1 MKNFTLVAFTSLVMF
16 SCNSKV
22 SEDDI
27 ANINGY
33 WEIESV
39 IMPDGSEKDYTVNP
53 TIDYFE
59 IKGKTGLR
67 KKVMPQFDGTY
78 KVNDGSEKITITQK
92 DDKTYIDYVTTY
104 AKWQE
109 ELITLSDDELVV
121 KNQHG
126 IEYHYKKPEPFT
138 VK

>member
-1 MKNFTLVAFTSLVMF
+1 MKNFALLFFTAFIML
-16 SCNSKV
+16 SCNGKISG
-22 SEDDI
+22 DDI
-27 ANINGY
+27 ANLNGY
-33 WEIESV
+33 WEIERV

-59 IKGKTGLR
+59 IKGKSGFR

-78 KVNDGSEKITITQK
+78 KVNDGSEKISISQK
-92 DDKTYIDYVTTY
+92 EDKTYLDYKTTY
-104 AKWQE
+104 ASWQE
-109 ELITLSDDELVV
+109 ELIELSDDELVL

>member
-1 MKNFTLVAFTSLVMF
+1 MKKIAVLFFASVAII
-16 SCNSKV
+16 SCSNKVDPDDLSK
-22 SEDDI
+22 
-27 ANINGY
+27 INGY

-59 IKGKTGLR
+59 IKGKSGIR
-67 KKVMPQFDGTY
+67 KKVMPQFDGSY
-78 KVNDGSEKITITQK
+78 RVNDLSEKITITSK
-92 DDKTYIDYVTTY
+92 DDKVYMDYATNY

-109 ELITLSDDELVV
+109 ELIDLDDDVLVV

-126 IEYHYKKPEPFT
+126 IEYHYKKPQPFS

>member
-1 MKNFTLVAFTSLVMF
+1 MKNFVLLLFTAFVMF
-16 SCNSKV
+16 SCNSKI

-27 ANINGY
+27 VKLNGY

-39 IMPDGSEKDYTVNP
+39 IMPDGKEKDYTVNE
-53 TIDYFE
+53 TVDYFE
-59 IKGKTGLR
+59 VKGKTGFR

-78 KVNDGSEKITITQK
+78 RVNEGSEKISISQK
-92 DDKTYIDYVTTY
+92 DDKTYIDYSTTY

-109 ELITLSDDELVV
+109 ELVKLNDEELVV
-121 KNQHG
+121 KNLHG

>member
-78 KVNDGSEKITITQK
+78 KVNDGSENITITQK